1 MPASDRAFRA
11 LARAAPGT
19 VLALLGALRP
29 RALPFSSAQPVQL
42 QPTQAT
48 ALPPDMDTDWLASL
62 ANDELCH
69 VECQGYHDGGFPQ
82 RLTKYHL
89 RHSLWYWPRRVHTF
103 AIWLIRPPEPQRAQR
118 LVHHGITVR
127 VSSLIVPDVPVER
140 LLRDPRTACFAPA
153 ADSRGAT
160 DEVICDRVARL
171 LREGQATFLEWHMA
185 VVAARMHSQRRY
197 KVMLDAMERNG
208 QEPIL
213 IEDLIKI
220 GRDDGFEEGLEEGLE
235 KGLEAGRRSTLR
247 ESIAM
252 VLEARGIALD
262 DAQRARIA
270 AELDVDR
277 LSAWMR
283 RAALAPDARA
293 LFDDG

>member
-19 VLALLGALRP
+19 VVALLHALRP
-29 RALPFSSAQPVQL
+29 RVLPFATAQPIRL

-62 ANDELCH
+62 ADEELCH
-69 VECQGYHDGGFPQ
+69 VECQGYRDTTYTE

-103 AIWLIRPPEPQRAQR
+103 AVWLMRPPAPQRAQR
-118 LVHHGITVR
+118 LVHHRITVQ
-127 VSSLIVPDVPVER
+127 VSSLVVPEVPVER

-153 ADSRGAT
+153 ADSRGAP

-171 LREGQATFLEWHMA
+171 LHDGQAGFLERHMA
-185 VVAARMHSQRRY
+185 VVAARMHSQRRC
-197 KVMLDAMERNG
+197 KIMIDAMEWND

-220 GRDDGFEEGLEEGLE
+220 GEDDGFE
-235 KGLEAGRRSTLR
+235 KGLRSALR
-247 ESIAM
+247 T
-252 VLEARGIALD
+252 VLDARGIPLD
-262 DAQRARIA
+262 EVQRARIE
-270 AELDVDR
+270 AEVDVAR

-283 RAALAPDARA
+283 RAVLAK
-293 LFDDG
+293 DGASVFADE